1 MTLIIWTFQPV
12 RKRKKERKKRK
23 KKKKE
28 IYVYLFGFGNSVIF
42 ELMKN

>member
-1 MTLIIWTFQPV
+1 MFLYDSHNLDIPACEE
-12 RKRKKERKKRK
+12 KKERKKE
-23 KKKKE
+23 KKE